1 MGALKLIVNDGLH
14 AGLNA
19 GNVVP
24 HGVHA
29 GLSWVDLDDVF
40 KLGLAALQLIF
51 PELALG
57 FAIFNHLVF
66 WVLAL
71 LQHLLNIA

>member
-1 MGALKLIVNDGLH
+1 MNNGLNT
-14 AGLNA
+14 GLNA
-19 GNVVP
+19 CDVVS

-29 GLSWVDLDDVF
+29 SLSRVDLDDVF
-40 KLGLAALQLIF
+40 KLGLATLQLIF

-57 FAIFNHLVF
+57 LAIFNHLVF

-71 LQHLLNIA
+71 LQHLLHVA

>member
-1 MGALKLIVNDGLH
+1 MIVNNGLNT
-14 AGLNA
+14 GLNA
-19 GNVVP
+19 CDVVS

-29 GLSWVDLDDVF
+29 SLSRVDLDNVF
-40 KLGLAALQLIF
+40 KLGLASLQLIF

-57 FAIFNHLVF
+57 LAIFNHLVF

-71 LQHLLNIA
+71 LQHLLHVA

>member
-1 MGALKLIVNDGLH
+1 MNNGLNT
-14 AGLNA
+14 GLNA
-19 GNVVP
+19 CDVVS

-29 GLSWVDLDDVF
+29 SLSRVDLDDVF
-40 KLGLAALQLIF
+40 KLGLASLQLIF

-57 FAIFNHLVF
+57 LAIFNHLVF

-71 LQHLLNIA
+71 LQHLLHVA

>member
-1 MGALKLIVNDGLH
+1 MSALEGIVNDGLH

-24 HGVHA
+24 HGIHA

-40 KLGLAALQLIF
+40 KLGFATLQLIL
-51 PELALG
+51 PEFALRL
-57 FAIFNHLVF
+57 AIFNHLVF

-71 LQHLLNIA
+71 LQHLLHIA